1 MDKDGTKSGFD
12 LPMLEAVSQV
22 VSVPII
28 ASGGAGNSQH
38 ILEVFEKT
46 AATGAL
52 AASIFHYGQVSI
64 SETKKAMLEAGLE
77 VRI

>member
-1 MDKDGTKSGFD
+1 MC
-12 LPMLEAVSQV
+12 
-22 VSVPII
+22 
-28 ASGGAGNSQH
+28 GAGSSQH

-64 SETKKAMLEAGLE
+64 AETKKAMQAAGLE

>member
-12 LPMLEAVSQV
+12 LTMLEAVSQV

-28 ASGGAGNSQH
+28 ASGGAGSSQH

-64 SETKKAMLEAGLE
+64 SETKKAMQEAGLE